1 MGVPR
6 LVLALGA
13 LLQQPQLAHPNPS
26 ASASHEQQ
34 QAAGTAPLL
43 SSVFFS
49 VGYGPCL
56 DFSVEDWRTELRLL
70 SAINVSSI
78 ILKNV
83 VHGDSDTNSSAAFAT
98 AAYPST
104 LPWVAR
110 QAGVDVLGKLLTA
123 CDLHGGFEVHVGIFE
138 DAAFFHGHKTVDW
151 LGVYSARNVAVMQEV
166 TARYRSRHRSFHSI
180 YDSAEVNDRDWLPPT
195 DDRLITHY
203 LQPVHGWAHKAG
215 LRTSTAPFF
224 FNSSKPSNSA
234 QFWDRLFA
242 RVKIDR
248 VWLDDDAATSFW
260 TIEGPIP
267 FYRAFGPVAEKH
279 GVEVW
284 SDCVDHGHDDHSQP
298 IAHFV
303 AQLRAEAPFVQGFT
317 TFEWLRHMSPGKG
330 AYNGS
335 AQFYYDYLA
344 YFRNTTER

>member
-1 MGVPR
+1 MMGGTAR
-6 LVLALGA
+6 LLLALATG
-13 LLQQPQLAHPNPS
+13 LLLGPQLAHPEDS
-26 ASASHEQQ
+26 SDK
-34 QAAGTAPLL
+34 QAMGTAPLL

-56 DFSVEDWRTELRLL
+56 DFSVEDWQTELQLL

-83 VHGDSDTNSSAAFAT
+83 VHGDSDTNRSAFAT

-104 LPWVAR
+104 LPWMAR
-110 QAGVDVLGKLLTA
+110 QAGTDVLGKLLTA
-123 CDLHGGFEVHVGIFE
+123 CDMHGGFEVHVGIFE
-138 DAAFFHGHKTVDW
+138 DAAFFHGHKTVEW
-151 LGVYSARNVAVMQEV
+151 LSVYSARNVAVMQEV
-166 TARYRSRHRSFHSI
+166 TALYRSRHPSFHSI

-195 DDRLITHY
+195 DDRLIVHY
-203 LQPVHGWAHKAG
+203 LQPVHGWAHRAG

-224 FNSSKPSNSA
+224 FNSSKPTISA

-242 RVKIDR
+242 SVKIDR
-248 VWLDDDAATSFW
+248 VYLDDDAASSFW

-267 FYRAFGPVAEKH
+267 FYRAVGSVAKKY

-317 TFEWLRHMSPGKG
+317 TFEWLRYMSPGKG
-330 AYNGS
+330 AYSGS
-335 AQFYYDYLA
+335 AQLYDDYLV
-344 YFRNTTER
+344 YFQNVTAG